1 MQISKMLEDKYILC
15 ICEGNAEKDIMNIL
29 LEGGLLIFNREDL
42 IEDKVHK
49 RMSVKKIEDNYLG
62 LSYNKELVILR
73 IIDSKNE
80 KFRLRKAYRGRF
92 EILTAITNPEIEILI
107 VIDKGDYDEFCKNKS
122 KEKPSEFCKRVYNYN
137 RIKRKGFMYNY
148 FKESKKLI
156 DAIKGHK
163 KHKDNKILTLFDLI
177 KNKN

>member
-1 MQISKMLEDKYILC
+1 MQIDKVLKDKYILC

-29 LEGGLLIFNREDL
+29 LEDGLLIFNREDL

-73 IIDSKNE
+73 IIDSRNE
-80 KFRLRKAYRGRF
+80 KFTLSKAYRDRF
-92 EILTAITNPEIEILI
+92 KIITAITNPEIEILI

-122 KEKPSEFCKRVYNYN
+122 KEKPSVFCKRVYSYKG
-137 RIKRKGFMYNY
+137 IKRKGFMNDY
-148 FKESKKLI
+148 FKDSKKLL
-156 DAIKGHK
+156 DAIKEHNRYK
-163 KHKDNKILTLFDLI
+163 KSKILTLYD
-177 KNKN
+177 

>member
-29 LEGGLLIFNREDL
+29 LEDDLLIFNRDGL
-42 IEDKVHK
+42 IEEKVHK

-62 LSYNKELVILR
+62 LTYKKDLVILR
-73 IIDSKNE
+73 IIDSRNE
-80 KFRLRKAYRGRF
+80 KFTLSKAYRGRF

-122 KEKPSEFCKRVYNYN
+122 KEKPSEFCKRVYNYKS
-137 RIKRKGFMYNY
+137 IKRKGFMKNY
-148 FKESKKLI
+148 FKDSKKLL
-156 DAIKGHK
+156 DSIKEHNRYK
-163 KHKDNKILTLFDLI
+163 NNKMVTLFDLI